1 MQITIKK
8 METKKE
14 IKGKAFVH
22 FKSWQEAYSGIVR
35 QSILDERTIDECE
48 EMALNAM
55 DNTIIAK
62 DGERVIGFVQFGK
75 YNNEDLEDAGEII
88 ALYVLADYY
97 GKRIGY
103 RLMQEAMK
111 HLSNYSQ
118 TAVFVIK
125 GNRRA
130 IDFYTRYGFRF
141 DGHEGMSQ
149 IGATVARMVLQRQLS
164 GLSG

>member
-8 METKKE
+8 METDEE
-14 IKGKAFVH
+14 IMGKAFVH
-22 FKSWQEAYSGIVR
+22 FKSWQEAYSGIVD
-35 QSILDERTIDECE
+35 QAYLDERTIEKCE
-48 EMALNAM
+48 EIALNTT
-55 DNTIIAK
+55 NNIIIAK
-62 DGERVIGFVQFGK
+62 DGERVIGFVQYGR
-75 YNNEDLEDAGEII
+75 YNYEDLDDTGEII

-97 GKRIGY
+97 GKGIGY

-111 HLSNYSQ
+111 HLNGYSQ

-141 DGHEGMSQ
+141 DGQEGMSQ
-149 IGATVARMVLQRQLS
+149 VGATVARMVLQNQINI
-164 GLSG
+164 